1 MYCSYLASLRNGLQ
15 HLSALKSLTTISC
28 AELASL
34 PEGLG
39 FFAAL
44 ETIETHGCPKLM
56 ELPTWVE
63 NLDSLRSLTIPDC
76 YNIISSLCGKVS
88 IFSVH
93 SNSGPEL
100 EKRCEMSKG
109 ADWQRIYHTPHIY
122 VGSSAS
128 QQRRDTASS
137 SSTS

>member
-1 MYCSYLASLRNGLQ
+1 
-15 HLSALKSLTTISC
+15 LTTLSC

-76 YNIISSLCGKVS
+76 YNIKSLWEGLQLLCA
-88 IFSVH
+88 
-93 SNSGPEL
+93 L
-100 EKRCEMSKG
+100 
-109 ADWQRIYHTPHIY
+109 
-122 VGSSAS
+122 
-128 QQRRDTASS
+128 QQWS
-137 SSTS
+137 